1 MSSSSRKR
9 RRRSSTL
16 ISSAIVYMASSNV
29 DAYTVSPPSAK
40 SHQNYKRRLRT
51 THTRLNSSAAAV
63 NGLAAQEQQHSHSNA
78 LFNVGYDAEHII
90 KFYDQRPWE
99 VGLRLN
105 MLGLP
110 LLGKKKNIFACN
122 G

>member
-9 RRRSSTL
+9 RRSSTL
-16 ISSAIVYMASSNV
+16 LSSAIVYMARSNV
-29 DAYTVSPPSAK
+29 DAYTVSPPSAI

-63 NGLAAQEQQHSHSNA
+63 NGLAAEQEQQHSHSNA